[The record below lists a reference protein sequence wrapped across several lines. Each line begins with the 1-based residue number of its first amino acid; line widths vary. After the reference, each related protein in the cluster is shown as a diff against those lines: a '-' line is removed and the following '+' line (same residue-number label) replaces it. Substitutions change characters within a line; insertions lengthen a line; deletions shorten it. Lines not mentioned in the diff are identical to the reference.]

1 MLKSAVDI
9 IVIRTWKW
17 KVIDLIRKTGRVRYG
32 FPNLLSNLE
41 GVARAESSMVLC
53 CHNLEKRVCLGLSL
67 DLHCKRIH
75 TFYCCSVICIVEG
88 KQYSFNFNSFQRQS
102 KT

>member
-41 GVARAESSMVLC
+41 GVARAESSMVLRC
-53 CHNLEKRVCLGLSL
+53 
-67 DLHCKRIH
+67 
-75 TFYCCSVICIVEG
+75 
-88 KQYSFNFNSFQRQS
+88 
-102 KT
+102 